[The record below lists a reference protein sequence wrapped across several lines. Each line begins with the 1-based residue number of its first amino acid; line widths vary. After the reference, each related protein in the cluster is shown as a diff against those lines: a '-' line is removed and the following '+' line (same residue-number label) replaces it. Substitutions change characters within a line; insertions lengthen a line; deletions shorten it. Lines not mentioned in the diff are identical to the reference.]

1 MSSNMIKAYTIA
13 YDRER
18 VCKLDM
24 TNREEQIAEHLR
36 DLIPE
41 ERFVRTAL
49 PENTEPQ
56 ETGEF
61 VPGIAAEDVSGYL
74 PEEPQEALPKQD
86 LEALR
91 EQLREELRAEIQQEA
106 EASLRQQ
113 TEEAKKQAQ
122 KQAEELLAKAKQEAE
137 TAKESILKIAS
148 GQGYE
153 EGLNRAKQEESRITA
168 ELEAQKQKVQEE
180 YERRVSELEPAFVE
194 IVKDLVRKLTGVAYE
209 NHTEVLTYLI
219 EQGLSA
225 SEKDT
230 SFTVL
235 LHPEDLERIRD
246 RVPQLQE
253 KYQEKLKLEFRPDE
267 SRKPGDCI
275 LENENRRLDCSLGT
289 QMEGLLDSLSM
300 LAASEGKRESE

>member
-1 MSSNMIKAYTIA
+1 MIKAYTIS
-13 YDRER
+13 YDKER

-24 TNREEQIAEHLR
+24 KNREEQIAEHLR
-36 DLIPE
+36 ELIPE
-41 ERFVRTAL
+41 ERFVRAEL
-49 PENTEPQ
+49 PETATEGD
-56 ETGEF
+56 TGAF

-74 PEEPQEALPKQD
+74 SEESHAAMPEQD

-91 EQLREELRAEIQQEA
+91 EQLREELRAEIQQEL
-106 EASLRQQ
+106 EASLRKQ
-113 TEEAKKQAQ
+113 TEEAKGQAE

-168 ELEAQKQKVQEE
+168 ELEAKKQKVQEE

-194 IVKDLVRKLTGVAYE
+194 IVKDLVRKLTGIAYE

-219 EQGLSA
+219 EQGLA
-225 SEKDT
+225 AAEKDT
-230 SFTVL
+230 AFTVL

-246 RVPQLQE
+246 LVPQLQE
-253 KYQEKLKLEFRPDE
+253 KYQDKLKLEFRPE
-267 SRKPGDCI
+267 GSLKPGDCI
-275 LENENRRLDCSLGT
+275 LENENRRLDCGLGT
-289 QMEGLLDSLSM
+289 QCEGLLDALSM
-300 LAASEGKRESE
+300 LSASEGENE

>member
-1 MSSNMIKAYTIA
+1 MSSNMIKAYTIT
-13 YDRER
+13 YDKER

-24 TNREEQIAEHLR
+24 KTREKQIAEHLR
-36 DLIPE
+36 ELIPE
-41 ERFVRTAL
+41 ERFFSAVL
-49 PENTEPQ
+49 PEATADENT
-56 ETGEF
+56 GAF

-74 PEEPQEALPKQD
+74 PEEPQAAMPEQE
-86 LEALR
+86 LEVLR
-91 EQLREELRAEIQQEA
+91 EQLREELRAEIQLEM
-106 EASLRQQ
+106 EASIRKQ
-113 TEEAKKQAQ
+113 TEEANSQAK

-168 ELEAQKQKVQEE
+168 ELEAEKRKVQEE

-194 IVKDLVRKLTGVAYE
+194 IVKELVRKLTGIAYE
-209 NHTEVLTYLI
+209 NHTEVLTYLV
-219 EQGLSA
+219 EQGLAA

-230 SFTVL
+230 AFTVL

-246 RVPQLQE
+246 LVPQLQE
-253 KYQEKLKLEFRPDE
+253 KYQDKLKLEFRPEE
-267 SRKPGDCI
+267 SLKPGDCI

-289 QMEGLLDSLSM
+289 QREGLLDALSM
-300 LAASEGKRESE
+300 LSAPEGENE